1 MRRFLFVVCV
11 SLFAIGGAAWGWWS
25 NGHGILTKAAV
36 QALPDEVPAFFR
48 DGEGMIAHC
57 AYDPDISKNRGAP
70 HVSGAEHPEHYLDLE
85 LLEGKPLPKNRYE
98 FTQLCTE
105 LGIKP
110 DKVGFVP
117 YALAEW
123 TERLAVAFAE
133 HRKWPNNP
141 FIQSKC
147 LVYAGFVAHYAQ
159 DMCQPLHLT
168 IDFDGRKQPDG
179 SVLHKGIHE
188 KVDALIENLKLD
200 PSVLAKDQMIQPLDD
215 LMDGIVEEFHAGY
228 SLLNRVY
235 ELGDKP
241 PSFRDKDWKRVPEV
255 INFATERAREA
266 TRFTAALYLTAW
278 ELSGKIKLE
287 GWLDRAQDDGEAA
300 Q

>member
-1 MRRFLFVVCV
+1 MKRFLLVVYVSLFVV
-11 SLFAIGGAAWGWWS
+11 GGTAWGWWS
-25 NGHGILTKAAV
+25 GGHGILTKAAV

-48 DGEGMIAHC
+48 DGERMIAHC

-70 HVSGAEHPEHYLDLE
+70 HVNGAEHPEHYLDLE
-85 LLEGKPLPKNRYE
+85 LLEGKPLPKSRYE

-105 LGIKP
+105 LRIKP

-133 HRKWPNNP
+133 HRKWPNNS

-168 IDFDGRKQPDG
+168 IHFNGWKQPDG

-188 KVDALIENLKLD
+188 KVDALIENLELN
-200 PSVLAKDQMIQPLDD
+200 PSDLAKDQMIQPLDD
-215 LMDGIVEEFHAGY
+215 LMTGIVEEFHAGY

-241 PSFRDKDWKRVPEV
+241 PKDWERVPEV
-255 INFATERAREA
+255 VDFATERAREA

-278 ELSGKIKLE
+278 ELSDKIKLE
-287 GWLDRAQDDGEAA
+287 GWLNRAQDDGETMK
-300 Q
+300 

>member
-48 DGEGMIAHC
+48 AGEGMIAHC

-85 LLEGKPLPKNRYE
+85 LLQGKPLPKSRYE
-98 FTQLCTE
+98 FIQLCTE

-188 KVDALIENLKLD
+188 KVDALIENLELN
-200 PSVLAKDQMIQPLDD
+200 PSDLAKDQMIQPLDD
-215 LMDGIVEEFHAGY
+215 LMAGIVEEFHAGY

-241 PSFRDKDWKRVPEV
+241 PSFRDKDWNRVPEV
-255 INFATERAREA
+255 VDFATERAREA

-278 ELSGKIKLE
+278 ELSEKIKLE
-287 GWLDRAQDDGEAA
+287 GWLNRAQDDGETMR
-300 Q
+300 

>member
-11 SLFAIGGAAWGWWS
+11 SLFAAGSTAWGWWS
-25 NGHGILTKAAV
+25 GGHGILTRSAV
-36 QALPDEVPAFFR
+36 QALPDDVPAFFR
-48 DGEGMIAHC
+48 AGERMIAHC

-85 LLEGKPLPKNRYE
+85 LLKDKPLPKSRYE
-98 FTQLCTE
+98 FIQLCTE
-105 LGIKP
+105 LGIQPK
-110 DKVGFVP
+110 KVGFVP

-188 KVDALIENLKLD
+188 KVDALIENIGLD
-200 PSVLAKDQMIQPLDD
+200 PSALAKNQEIQPLDD
-215 LMDGIVEEFHAGY
+215 LMAGIVEEFHAGY
-228 SLLNRVY
+228 SLLDRVY
-235 ELGDKP
+235 ELGKTP
-241 PSFRDKDWKRVPEV
+241 PSFQDRDWKSVPEV
-255 INFATERAREA
+255 VDFATERAREA

-278 ELSGKIKLE
+278 ELSDKIKLD
-287 GWLDRAQDDGEAA
+287 GWLNRAQDDEETTK
-300 Q
+300 

>member
-1 MRRFLFVVCV
+1 MRRFLLIVCV
-11 SLFAIGGAAWGWWS
+11 SLFVAEGAAWGWWS
-25 NGHGILTKAAV
+25 GGHGILTRAAV
-36 QALPDEVPAFFR
+36 RALPDEVPAFFQA
-48 DGEGMIAHC
+48 GEGMIAHC
-57 AYDPDISKNRGAP
+57 AYEPDISKNRSTP
-70 HVSGAEHPEHYLDLE
+70 HLLAAEHPEHYLDLE
-85 LLEGKPLPKNRYE
+85 LLQGKPLPKTRYE

-147 LVYAGFVAHYAQ
+147 LFYAGFVAHYAQ

-168 IDFDGRKQPDG
+168 IHFDGWKQSDG

-188 KVDALIENLKLD
+188 KVDALIEYLALD
-200 PSVLAKDQMIQPLDD
+200 PSMLAKDQEIEPLDD
-215 LMDGIVEEFHAGY
+215 LMAGIVEEFHAGFA
-228 SLLNRVY
+228 LLNRVY
-235 ELGDKP
+235 ELGADL
-241 PSFRDKDWKRVPEV
+241 PSFGNKDWERVPEV
-255 INFATERAREA
+255 VDFATERAREA

-278 ELSGKIKLE
+278 ELSAKVKLP
-287 GWLDRAQDDGEAA
+287 GWLNRAQADGLTT